1 MRTITLNKMHIANFK
16 GIQDLEIA
24 YDGKNTLIAG
34 YNGTGKSTIADAYFW
49 VVTGKNTAL
58 KEKFEVRPRNEQG
71 NEVHDVITSVEIE
84 FSVTKD
90 KCEPLTFTIRRDEL
104 EDLTKKEREQLKPET
119 KAKKKSYYFIDN
131 APYDE
136 KTFYAQLAKV
146 MCDKDKFAILSNPY
160 AFFALDEKV
169 QRDLLTAACGDV
181 ADNEVDGYAEVK
193 AICGAINT
201 PITTRDSLKKSISA
215 TKKRRDEIP
224 AQVDSLTQ
232 LCDEHTDY
240 DKKIAELEKQRA
252 EVEEQG
258 KAVIEMELKSKFGV
272 SPIMLP
278 QPPSNRDVNN
288 AEWAFRAAATTSQ
301 IAYEKLQNEKEKRTH
316 NSCPNCGYV
325 AEDNSEDIERLEKE
339 YEQVQRDQEISYATL
354 KKTKAEYEA
363 AMEEYNAKVAEQVK
377 ANEVALKA
385 RQECE
390 ERINAYRQQSTE
402 LSVEIEKLRN
412 AQKIQSQIKSLRDE
426 QRKLDFQQG
435 DEETKLAT
443 IEAFI
448 LRKAAKVVENINKRF
463 TTVKFK
469 LFEMQTNGEL
479 KPCCKAMKDGV
490 SYANINTA
498 SKAQVGIELSKL
510 FSEFYGVTSP
520 IFIDCA
526 ESIFDI
532 PQTNA
537 QIIRLKAD
545 ETLTDRKLHIEVS

>member
-16 GIQDLEIA
+16 GIQDLEITL
-24 YDGKNTLIAG
+24 DGKNTLIAG

-49 VVTGKNTAL
+49 AVTGKNTAS
-58 KEKFEVRPRNEQG
+58 ETRFEVRPRNEQG

-84 FSVTKD
+84 FSVAED
-90 KCEPLTFTIRRDEL
+90 NGDAFTFSIRRDEL
-104 EDLTKKEREQLKPET
+104 EDMTKKEREQLKPET

-146 MCDKDKFAILSNPY
+146 MCDKDKFAVLSNPY
-160 AFFALDEKV
+160 AFFVLDEKV

-181 ADNEVDGYAEVK
+181 ADSEVDGYDEVK

-201 PITTRDSLKKSISA
+201 PTTTRDSLKKSISA
-215 TKKRRDEIP
+215 TKKRLEEIP
-224 AQVDSLTQ
+224 ARVDSLTQ
-232 LCDEHTDY
+232 LCDEHADY
-240 DKKIAELEKQRA
+240 DKQIAELEKEQS
-252 EVEEQG
+252 EVHEQG
-258 KAVIEMELKSKFGV
+258 IKLKDEIASKFGA
-272 SPIMLP
+272 SSIKLP
-278 QPPSNRDVNN
+278 QPPSDS
-288 AEWAFRAAATTSQ
+288 ELERAKVHFKTAQMCLGIQTR
-301 IAYEKLQNEKEKRTH
+301 KLQDAINQQEKSK
-316 NSCPNCGYV
+316 CPNCGWML
-325 AEDNSEDIERLEKE
+325 DDKNSKIELIEIEIQEAQKDLE
-339 YEQVQRDQEISYATL
+339 Q
-354 KKTKAEYEA
+354 TKDMIKIAQAEYDA
-363 AMEEYNAKVAEQVK
+363 DMQEYNAKIAEQSK
-377 ANEVALKA
+377 ADEAVVQERKSLETCIDKLRA
-385 RQECE
+385 R
-390 ERINAYRQQSTE
+390 YTE

-426 QRKLDFQQG
+426 QRKLDDQLA
-435 DEETKLAT
+435 DDMTKLDM

-448 LRKAAKVVENINKRF
+448 LRKAERVVENINKRF

-469 LFEMQTNGEL
+469 LFEMQTNSEL

-490 SYANINTA
+490 SYSNINTA

-545 ETLTDRKLHIEVS
+545 ETLTDKKLHIEVE